1 MRPFAHEPEKGG
13 WNGRGCRNSA
23 MVRSSGAAVS
33 SSQFP
38 SWRLVPQAGM
48 IMWESSAH
56 ALRRPPA
63 SRFPPRSKLGRVA
76 IIKSTRGTG
85 AGRILCEALEEH
97 VRERRGKAADVTR
110 GKSSIELLAYSQKI
124 AEGFYA
130 KMGWH
135 SIGPDFIEVRR
146 RPLCPRL

>member
-1 MRPFAHEPEKGG
+1 M
-13 WNGRGCRNSA
+13 
-23 MVRSSGAAVS
+23 
-33 SSQFP
+33 
-38 SWRLVPQAGM
+38 
-48 IMWESSAH
+48 
-56 ALRRPPA
+56 
-63 SRFPPRSKLGRVA
+63 A

-124 AEGFYA
+124 AEGFYT

-135 SIGPDFIEVRR
+135 SIGPDFIEVGRR
-146 RPLCPRL
+146 RPLRDTVAFLALASDVDILGCKTAHRKDNRTSKWSSGSNSRQSPPP